1 MSKEWQYVKQKK
13 AWLLRDGS
21 KKIGKTY
28 ARGRRVGVAKVKNG
42 VLHIVAPPNALV
54 QRLPR
59 PLEKCPLPKKE
70 KELTRKN
77 DLDNQQESQE
87 E

>member
-1 MSKEWQYVKQKK
+1 MSKEWQYVRQKK

-28 ARGRRVGVAKVKNG
+28 ARGRNVGVAKVRNG
-42 VLHIVAPPNALV
+42 VLHIAVPPNALV

-59 PLEKCPLPKKE
+59 PLEKCLPPKKE
-70 KELTRKN
+70 NELTRKN
-77 DLDNQQESQE
+77 DLVNQQENQE